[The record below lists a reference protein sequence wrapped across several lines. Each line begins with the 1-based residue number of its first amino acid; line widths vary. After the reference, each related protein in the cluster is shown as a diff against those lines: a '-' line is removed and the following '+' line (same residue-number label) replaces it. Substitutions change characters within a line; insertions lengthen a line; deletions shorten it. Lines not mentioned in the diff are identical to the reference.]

1 MTEANEV
8 TEEAEYI
15 ETSDLLEV
23 VRMSVSPSFSWDDVD
38 VSMERGRSRSRD

>member
-1 MTEANEV
+1 VTEANEV

-23 VRMSVSPSFSWDDVD
+23 VRISVSPSFSWDDED

>member
-23 VRMSVSPSFSWDDVD
+23 VRMRVSPSCSWDDAD